1 MFGLLGKVRSWF
13 FPDDDYEA
21 GSPEEEEE
29 DGVPSPPR
37 RGGLIRFH
45 SRSGEIFIRRPR
57 NQDEARICVDCLRGR
72 RAVVVNLKDVQPDHA
87 LRVFD
92 FLTGAT
98 YALGGQLEQA
108 GDNVYLLTPH
118 NIGIM
123 AEEEQGQPASP
134 RADFWQEI

>member
-1 MFGLLGKVRSWF
+1 MFGIVEKIRSVLF
-13 FPDDDYEA
+13 AEDEYPPAAPGDEM
-21 GSPEEEEE
+21 EEIA
-29 DGVPSPPR
+29 PR
-37 RGGLIRFH
+37 RKDRVIKLSH
-45 SRSGEIFIRRPR
+45 RSGAGEIFIRRPR

-72 RAVVVNLKDVQPDHA
+72 RAVVVNLKEVQPDHA

-108 GDNVYLLTPH
+108 GDGVYLLTPQ

-123 AEEEQGQPASP
+123 AEDEVAAKTP
-134 RADFWQEI
+134 RGDFWQEI

>member
-1 MFGLLGKVRSWF
+1 MFGIVEKIKSVLFAEDEYG
-13 FPDDDYEA
+13 PAAPGDDL
-21 GSPEEEEE
+21 EETA
-29 DGVPSPPR
+29 PR
-37 RGGLIRFH
+37 RKERVIKLSHRAGA
-45 SRSGEIFIRRPR
+45 GEIFIRRPR

-108 GDNVYLLTPH
+108 GDGVYLLTPQ

-123 AEEEQGQPASP
+123 AEEEGSARTP

>member
-1 MFGLLGKVRSWF
+1 MFGIVEKLKSVLFAEDEYGAA
-13 FPDDDYEA
+13 PP
-21 GSPEEEEE
+21 GEEFDE
-29 DGVPSPPR
+29 PTPR
-37 RGGLIRFH
+37 RKERVIKLN

-57 NQDEARICVDCLRGR
+57 NQDEARICIDCLRSR

-108 GDNVYLLTPH
+108 GDGVYLLTPH
-118 NIGIM
+118 NIGVM
-123 AEEEQGQPASP
+123 AEEEHSAPTP
-134 RADFWQEI
+134 RSDHWQEI